1 MPDLSAVEMSL
12 RESARRFIRIEACT
26 IHHPHLYRSQV
37 GAIIEA
43 FSEFLPARLKL
54 PIHNECDD
62 DKFSIFDEKNVLIAQ
77 VGGFAPELSASWTSG
92 NTDSLF
98 IEFSQQVAELLA
110 VDIFHEGDK
119 ELHEYLSD
127 REFQVMVLVASGK
140 SIVEISKELSLSDKT
155 ISTYRTRI
163 LAKMGM
169 HSNAEIIYYS
179 IDHKLIN

>member
-1 MPDLSAVEMSL
+1 MPELSAVEMSL

-110 VDIFHEGDK
+110 AGYPGCSGCGGPCTEGEWD
-119 ELHEYLSD
+119 ET
-127 REFQVMVLVASGK
+127 K
-140 SIVEISKELSLSDKT
+140 SRLRQIS
-155 ISTYRTRI
+155 
-163 LAKMGM
+163 
-169 HSNAEIIYYS
+169 
-179 IDHKLIN
+179 